1 LGLPVVLLLAAGV
14 RGWDLARES
23 LWFDEILTAGLARGP
38 LAAIAPILL
47 RYDIH
52 PPLHYYAVWASLRL
66 FSGLGVEI
74 AARLPSALASVAA
87 AGVLYALVRN
97 LWRSASGWA
106 VGLVAAALFAL
117 APFQVEYAQEARH
130 YAFLVCW
137 TLVAAWGLTAATQ
150 RERAAEP
157 SAPRDVVLPRDTRV
171 DRENVWR
178 RHCER
183 SEAISSIAGWGLL
196 RRCVPRNDSPL
207 VAAGG
212 RAMAWALWLIAGAA
226 ALYTHYFAV
235 LPLIGLALYGAWS
248 VSWLLPRDPRRF
260 ALYLLLMAAPFLFF
274 APWLIQGGQ
283 QLAQMTGRS
292 GSVVETA
299 TARLFSLP
307 LLRELAYALGAG
319 AVSPWR
325 KGFVLLAVLGVA
337 GLLLRRE
344 RRALCFIALWCLPS
358 LAFLLIMPR
367 QPVPYRYFIF
377 WGPVFSLLVAA
388 GAGWLAGVVAG
399 LVRRPRLREPGVLLL
414 GGLTCLMLLPGLRDY
429 YATHKHDWRG
439 LARLVES
446 APPIPL
452 YAPWMPEVASFYA
465 QPEQRPLIR
474 DARQPDELRGQLAGQ
489 PRAWLVANSIQ
500 RAFDPADRLG
510 DAWRPLPHVDLALWG
525 DLHLVYVGDQASP
538 ATLAAEV
545 ERLPLRLAATVWTS
559 LGRAYRQ
566 AGDGVAAERVLRRA
580 AQLATAE
587 CDPFAMRE
595 AAGELRLLGLHR
607 EAMDLYRPA
616 LARMP
621 NDIQTRLGL
630 AASAVALQHGE
641 EALVI
646 LAALPPAE
654 AAQYWPARLVG
665 EAHRQQGRL
674 AEALAHFRLAQ
685 AANPSDPDICAL
697 LAMTG
702 AEAQDRE
709 TAAAWWRRYLE
720 LAPQG
725 PFRAAACR
733 SLGDDPGSACPAGK

>member
-1 LGLPVVLLLAAGV
+1 MAEHRLTARAFHLSSGALGLPVVLLIALAV
-14 RGWDLARES
+14 RAWDLARES

-66 FSGLGVEI
+66 FSGPGVEI
-74 AARLPSALASVAA
+74 AARLPSVWASVAA
-87 AGVLYALVRN
+87 AGVLYALVRS
-97 LWRSASGWA
+97 LWRSARGSA

-117 APFQVEYAQEARH
+117 TPFQVEYAQEARH

-137 TLVAAWGLTAATQ
+137 TLVAAWGLTIATQ
-150 RERAAEP
+150 RERTAEP
-157 SAPRDVVLPRDTRV
+157 SAPRY
-171 DRENVWR
+171 
-178 RHCER
+178 
-183 SEAISSIAGWGLL
+183 
-196 RRCVPRNDSPL
+196 
-207 VAAGG
+207 
-212 RAMAWALWLIAGAA
+212 MAWALWLIGGAA

-235 LPLIGLALYGAWS
+235 LPLVGLALYGAWS
-248 VSWLLPRDPRRF
+248 VSWSLPRDPRRF
-260 ALYLLLMAAPFLFF
+260 ALYLVVMAAPFVFF

-292 GSVVETA
+292 GSATEAA

-319 AVSPWR
+319 AASPWR

-337 GLLLRRE
+337 GLLLGRE
-344 RRALCFIALWCLPS
+344 RRVLRFVVLWFLPS
-358 LAFLLIMPR
+358 AVFLLVMPR
-367 QPVPYRYFIF
+367 QPIPYRYFIF
-377 WGPVFSLLVAA
+377 WGPMFSLLIAA
-388 GAGWLAGVVAG
+388 GAGWLAGVIAG
-399 LVRRPRLREPGVLLL
+399 LVRRPVWRDAGALLL
-414 GGLTCLMLLPGLRDY
+414 GGLACLMLLPGLRAY
-429 YATHKHDWRG
+429 YAIHKHDWRG

-474 DARQPDELRGQLAGQ
+474 DARQPDELRSQLAGQ
-489 PRAWLVANSIQ
+489 PRAWLVVNNIQ
-500 RAFDPADRLG
+500 RAFDPEDKLSG
-510 DAWRPLPHVDLALWG
+510 AWRPLPHVDLALWG
-525 DLHLVYVGDQASP
+525 DLHLVYVGDQVAP

-545 ERLPLRLAATVWTS
+545 ERLPLPAAASVWTS

-566 AGDGVAAERVLRRA
+566 AGDGVGAERVLRRA
-580 AQLATAE
+580 AQLAAAE
-587 CDPFAMRE
+587 HDPLAMRE

-607 EAMDLYRPA
+607 AAIDLYRSV

-621 NDIQTRLGL
+621 NDIQTQLGL
-630 AASAVALQHGE
+630 AASAVALQRAE
-641 EALVI
+641 EALLI

-654 AAQYWPARLVG
+654 AVQYWPARLAG
-665 EAHRQQGRL
+665 EAYRQQGRL
-674 AEALAHFRLAQ
+674 AEALAQFRLAQ
-685 AANPSDPDICAL
+685 AANRSDPDICAL
-697 LAMTG
+697 LALTS
-702 AEAQDRE
+702 EENQDRE
-709 TAAAWWRRYLE
+709 TAAFWWRRYLE

-733 SLGDDPGSACPAGK
+733 SLGDDPGSVCPAGK